1 MVFIQI
7 GNYSLPAPTAYSCDY
22 EDLDSDKTTRN
33 ERGYLKR
40 DRLRADMFKISA
52 SFRVHIK
59 DLSAIA
65 NAVKP
70 KTFSVKV
77 FDLTTGNTTTKT
89 MYASSKHA
97 EIVSVVDKSK
107 VGNTYV
113 DYSFNLIEC

>member
-1 MVFIQI
+1 MIFIQI
-7 GNYSLPAPTAYSCDY
+7 GNYTLPTPTAYSCDY
-22 EDLDSDKTTRN
+22 EDLDSEKTTRN

-52 SFRVHIK
+52 SFRIPIK
-59 DLSAIA
+59 ELTSLA

-70 KTFSVKV
+70 KTFVVKV
-77 FDLTTGNTTTKT
+77 FDLTTGGTVTKT

-113 DYSFNLIEC
+113 DYSFNLI